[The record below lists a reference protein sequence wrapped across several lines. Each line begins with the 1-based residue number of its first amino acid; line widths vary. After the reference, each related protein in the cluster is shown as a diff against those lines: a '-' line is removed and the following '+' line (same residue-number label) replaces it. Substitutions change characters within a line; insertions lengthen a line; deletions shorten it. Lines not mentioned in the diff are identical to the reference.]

1 LTGATGQVGGA
12 LLSPLAN
19 LGTVLAPRRDEFDLS
34 RPKVIAETLDHL
46 KPDLIVNPA
55 AYTAVDRAEEE
66 AELAFRVNAD
76 APGEIASWAAR
87 HDVPL
92 VHFSTDYVFNG
103 SGHRPWCEVD
113 EPAPLSAYGASKLAG
128 EVAIRAAG
136 GLRLIVRTSWVY
148 SNCGNNFM
156 LTIARLAGEREE
168 LRVVADQFGAP
179 SSARVI
185 ADSVIKIL
193 GKDGTV
199 LRRILQE
206 RDTVNIACSDETSWW
221 GFADAILMGLKKRNV
236 CLRTERV
243 IPIGTDQYLTKA
255 RRPRNSRIDQ
265 NRLNLVFGIAM
276 PSWQESLETELD
288 VLANTR
294 FR

>member
-12 LLSPLAN
+12 LSSPLAD
-19 LGTVLAPRRDEFDLS
+19 LGTVLAPRREEFDLS

-46 KPDLIVNPA
+46 KPDLIINPA

-66 AELAFRVNAD
+66 SELAFRVNSD
-76 APGEIASWAAR
+76 APGEIANWAAH

-92 VHFSTDYVFNG
+92 IHFSTDYVFDG
-103 SGHRPWCEVD
+103 SGHTPWREVD

-128 EVAIRAAG
+128 EVAVRAAG
-136 GLRLIVRTSWVY
+136 GPRLIVRTSWVY
-148 SNCGNNFM
+148 SNSGNNFM

-168 LRVVADQFGAP
+168 LRIVADQFGAP

-185 ADSVIKIL
+185 ADTVIKIL
-193 GKDGTV
+193 GRDGDV
-199 LRRILQE
+199 LRRLPQE
-206 RDTVNIACSDETSWW
+206 HDTVNIACSNETSWW
-221 GFADAILMGLKKRNV
+221 GFAGAILTGLKKRNV
-236 CLRTERV
+236 CLQTERV

-255 RRPRNSRIDQ
+255 RRPRNCRLDQ

-276 PSWQESLETELD
+276 PSWQESLETELE
-288 VLANTR
+288 VLACTR